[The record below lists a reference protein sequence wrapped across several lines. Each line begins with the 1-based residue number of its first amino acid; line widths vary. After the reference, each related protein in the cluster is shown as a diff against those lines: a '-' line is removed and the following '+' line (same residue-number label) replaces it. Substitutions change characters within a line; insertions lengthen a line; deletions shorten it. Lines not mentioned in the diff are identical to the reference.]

1 MNCAITGPLYRAP
14 QFSQSYLNSVAT
26 SFEIPTCSEPWMT
39 LVFERLPSGL
49 ATYRLRADGLR
60 ADGTTLRFGCAGG
73 YRVHSHYCVST
84 GRYLPSILPRTTS
97 PVGCV
102 SPSSD
107 MVTAPG
113 QIDGV
118 SAAVRTSI
126 TMDTEGSPIDE
137 RVFLNL
143 DSAAQFCR

>member
-1 MNCAITGPLYRAP
+1 
-14 QFSQSYLNSVAT
+14 
-26 SFEIPTCSEPWMT
+26 
-39 LVFERLPSGL
+39 
-49 ATYRLRADGLR
+49 
-60 ADGTTLRFGCAGG
+60 
-73 YRVHSHYCVST
+73 
-84 GRYLPSILPRTTS
+84 
-97 PVGCV
+97 
-102 SPSSD
+102 